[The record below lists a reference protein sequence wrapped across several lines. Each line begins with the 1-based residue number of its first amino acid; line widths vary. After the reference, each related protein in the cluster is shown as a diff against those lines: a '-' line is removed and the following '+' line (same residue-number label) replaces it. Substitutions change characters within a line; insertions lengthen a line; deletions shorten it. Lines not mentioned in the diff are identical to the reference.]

1 MQVTERGFGGTWAQS
16 KRPHLLVLRGS
27 VASTKSAEVTASSL
41 AQLAAKP
48 VAFREFRAIA

>member
-48 VAFREFRAIA
+48 VAFREFCAIA